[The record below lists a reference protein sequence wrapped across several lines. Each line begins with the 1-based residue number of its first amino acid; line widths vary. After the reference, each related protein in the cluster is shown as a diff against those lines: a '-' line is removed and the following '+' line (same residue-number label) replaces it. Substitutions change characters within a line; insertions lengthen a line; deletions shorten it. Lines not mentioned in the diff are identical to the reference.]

1 MFDGLFRLQGEIA
14 LKSIT
19 LEIKAMGQK
28 FKLVEIIKR
37 DDRSNPSITSLNNNN
52 RFNVHDLNGK
62 FD

>member
-1 MFDGLFRLQGEIA
+1 
-14 LKSIT
+14 
-19 LEIKAMGQK
+19 MGQK
-28 FKLVEIIKR
+28 FKLVEKR

>member
-1 MFDGLFRLQGEIA
+1 
-14 LKSIT
+14 
-19 LEIKAMGQK
+19 MGQK

-52 RFNVHDLNGK
+52 RFNVHDLNVK